1 MEAAMTRGKGMLTAL
16 PLLIGIA
23 IALSAC
29 AAAPVNGSATYA
41 YNYGYPVYDY
51 PYPAYGSLE
60 FGYWGGW
67 GGDRDWHRRWDHGGR
82 HGHR

>member
-1 MEAAMTRGKGMLTAL
+1 MEAAMKRSNETLKLV

-29 AAAPVNGSATYA
+29 AAGPEYGSAAYA
-41 YNYGYPVYDY
+41 YDYGYPVYDY

-60 FGYWGGW
+60 FGYWDGCCG
-67 GGDRDWHRRWDHGGR
+67 DWHRHWDHDDW
-82 HGHR
+82 HGHHH